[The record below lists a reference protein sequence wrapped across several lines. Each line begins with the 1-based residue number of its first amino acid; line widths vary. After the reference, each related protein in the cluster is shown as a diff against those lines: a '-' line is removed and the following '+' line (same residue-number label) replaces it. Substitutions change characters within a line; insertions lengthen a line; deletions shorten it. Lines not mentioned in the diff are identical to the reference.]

1 VCTRR
6 ARAGG
11 GGGAHGTAHGSTLPS
26 TLPKHRPG
34 DQSCGRALPND
45 PEACL
50 PPASRSTLSKSP
62 SPLVGSR
69 MGATLQAQREG
80 LGVRSCSPDRISPA
94 SGSTLSRSPESRETS
109 SLRKGHCSRGGGAG
123 GTSVLRR
130 SHPPVSLRARRQSSD
145 GIQDATA
152 RADSRTAGALNWF
165 ERMSAGLF
173 NAQAFAQRRARRATL
188 PWLGERASTSHRSPS
203 SVNITVGTPVS
214 TRQ

>member
-1 VCTRR
+1 LR
-6 ARAGG
+6 
-11 GGGAHGTAHGSTLPS
+11 
-26 TLPKHRPG
+26 
-34 DQSCGRALPND
+34 GRALPNCTRHTAAHCPAHCPNTD
-45 PEACL
+45 PATNRAAARCPTTQKRVSHPLHAPRCQDL
-50 PPASRSTLSKSP
+50 PALSWVAGWALRYRRRGKGWGYVS
-62 SPLVGSR
+62 
-69 MGATLQAQREG
+69 
-80 LGVRSCSPDRISPA
+80 VRPCSPDRISPA